1 MKALKKSIFAF
12 AAILMGVCMT
22 ACSDANEYG
31 DANTTNPSMGDS
43 HPESIENSTWVRAQG
58 AKFNAYGEEIQGY
71 VDTLKF
77 ISDTEVIVS
86 MSEGKIPESMK
97 PTKQMVDDSNNES
110 NPTYEYTY
118 NNINGEIDIQKVT
131 VNSKG
136 AVSKT
141 TLFLGVAA
149 GKYVVVSHFGDTPSQ
164 SYLVQVK
171 E

>member
-1 MKALKKSIFAF
+1 MKTLKKSILVF
-12 AAILMGVCMT
+12 AAIFMGVCFA
-22 ACSDANEYG
+22 ACTDANEYE
-31 DANTTNPSMGDS
+31 DTDTSNPTMGDS
-43 HPESIENSTWVRAQG
+43 HPETIESSTWVRAQG
-58 AKFNAYGEEIQGY
+58 VKFNAYGEEIQGY

-97 PTKQMVDDSNNES
+97 PTKQMVDDSNDES

-118 NNINGEIDIQKVT
+118 NNNNGEINIQKVT

-141 TLFLGVAA
+141 TLFLGVAS
-149 GKYVVVSHFGDTPSQ
+149 GNYVVVSHFGDTPSQ
-164 SYLVQVK
+164 SYLVRK
-171 E
+171 